1 MSMVY
6 LNDQTCG
13 ISKLNKLVIAL
24 ENKKEFLHMYVIKSV
39 FSFQKSN
46 WKLKKKMFFFGG
58 GGVIPLGYTGHDI
71 VK

>member
-24 ENKKEFLHMYVIKSV
+24 ENKKNSYTCMLLRVCFLSKNQIE
-39 FSFQKSN
+39 N
-46 WKLKKKMFFFGG
+46 LKRKCFFWGG